1 MPQKRGLETR
11 DKILKAASGAFSRGG
26 FDATGVSEICKAAGV
41 SKGAFYHHF
50 RSKQEVFLK
59 MTEEWLS
66 GLDQQIQRL
75 TASAEN
81 VPQALR
87 QTAQVAPS
95 VFADAEGRVPLFLE
109 FWRQASRDP
118 QIWQATVAPY
128 HRYTEYFA
136 QMIRRG
142 IEEGSLREVPPQ
154 VGARIL
160 VSLAVGLLL
169 QGALD
174 PQGADWGALVGDG
187 VRLLLEGMGANL
199 DGERRST
206 RERE

>member
-1 MPQKRGLETR
+1 MPQKRSLETR
-11 DKILKAASGAFSRGG
+11 EKILKAATAAFSRDG
-26 FDATGVSEICKAAGV
+26 FDATGVAEICAAAGV

-50 RSKQEVFLK
+50 QSKQEVFLK
-59 MTEEWLS
+59 LTEEWLS

-75 TASAEN
+75 AASAED
-81 VPQALR
+81 VPQALW
-87 QTAQVAPS
+87 QTAKIAPA
-95 VFADAEGRVPLFLE
+95 VFADARGQVPLFLE
-109 FWRQASRDP
+109 FWRQANRDP

-136 QMIRRG
+136 GMIRQG
-142 IEEGSLREVPPQ
+142 IEEGSLREMPPE

-174 PQGADWGALVGDG
+174 PEGADWGTLVGDG
-187 VRLLLEGMGANL
+187 VRLLLEGMGANSKREWRSTL
-199 DGERRST
+199 DGE
-206 RERE
+206 